1 MPCELTWPLWFIQ
14 KNPPEGFAGEYNPE
28 QCTVTATPSL
38 LLVLGPQELKEV
50 GVDVVT
56 LRESW
61 AWSRDPSSSTF
72 LPSVSHPCPLNPRFL
87 HLGRAA
93 DFNLCCTIPFIQP
106 RLWPGAVCQP
116 CLWIVFLCVYF
127 IYECVKCLQK
137 TIPLPLWGKS
147 HTWTVNHSFVRL
159 LASTAN
165 HWKSQRMSNGI
176 CWAFGKLEKH
186 PRVSPGWQEQLG
198 ESHRVIVSFWP
209 TVTLKNSGNHY
220 YLMEPGV
227 TGH

>member
-1 MPCELTWPLWFIQ
+1 MTAQIWAVVSEHVSVPCELTWPLWFIH

-61 AWSRDPSSSTF
+61 AWSRDPSSSAF

-87 HLGRAA
+87 HLGCAA

-106 RLWPGAVCQP
+106 RLRPGAVCQP
-116 CLWIVFLCVYF
+116 CLWIVFLCVY
-127 IYECVKCLQK
+127 
-137 TIPLPLWGKS
+137 LWMCQMPTKNNS
-147 HTWTVNHSFVRL
+147 S
-159 LASTAN
+159 AS
-165 HWKSQRMSNGI
+165 
-176 CWAFGKLEKH
+176 
-186 PRVSPGWQEQLG
+186 LG
-198 ESHRVIVSFWP
+198 EKPHLNCKSLLCEASGFYCKSLEEPKDVKWDLLSFWKAGKAP
-209 TVTLKNSGNHY
+209 QG
-220 YLMEPGV
+220 
-227 TGH
+227 